1 MNDRPTVQSVK
12 AALVCASIA
21 LLVSGRPAR
30 TQEIDPIGALLEKV
44 PPAVEPAL
52 LPAVVP
58 PPVPPQLRLPP
69 PPVVVT
75 RAPDTSGRPV
85 TIDELD
91 RTPDRPLTDTDRGYE
106 ARLRASFQ
114 AAAGAQGPLNGRWF
128 IRSGEQTLYV
138 LQLVDKGQGY
148 VEGSWRDPNR
158 RGTLGF
164 IDSVQRT
171 GDQLTITL
179 RPRPNAD
186 PITVTL
192 QIDPQGR
199 ASGEMIDQAEHR
211 KVTLSRQ

>member
-1 MNDRPTVQSVK
+1 M
-12 AALVCASIA
+12 VCASA
-21 LLVSGRPAR
+21 AVFVSGHPTWA
-30 TQEIDPIGALLEKV
+30 QEVDPIGALLEKV
-44 PPAVEPAL
+44 PSTAEPAP

-58 PPVPPQLRLPP
+58 PHVPTQLRLPP
-69 PPVVVT
+69 PPMAVT

-91 RTPDRPLTDTDRGYE
+91 RTPDRPLTDTDRSYE

-128 IRSGEQTLYV
+128 IRSGDQTLYV

-158 RGTLGF
+158 RGALGF
-164 IDSVQRT
+164 IEAVQRT
-171 GDQLTITL
+171 GEQLTITL
-179 RPRPNAD
+179 RPRPDAG
-186 PITVTL
+186 PVTLTL

-199 ASGEMIDQAEHR
+199 ASGEMVDQAQHR
-211 KVTLSRQ
+211 PVTLSRQ